1 QGRTGWNWRHDRPR
15 SLCLPDAA
23 HVRRIDQL
31 ENGRPLAGPYVEG
44 RVRSDKH
51 RAGRAGAG
59 RTCAGLDIPLCN
71 RHRLRPVARRDLGC
85 RMAASAW
92 DCRAAD
98 PRPCAARP
106 ALFRDDA
113 GHGYGNGW
121 IVDTQAQSDPAE
133 ERDRPLHIRHRHVSD
148 RQAYGSCWL
157 ITAGR
162 ERPSYARRRPSSE
175 VGLGSKADL
184 TVTGKGRPLEPQKRT
199 FASRPQQVRF
209 VPTSVVTRCS
219 NTAESELLD
228 DLVGGD

>member
-1 QGRTGWNWRHDRPR
+1 MDTADIILRAALVGIGGTIVLDLYAFLMQRMFGVPTNWKMVGRW
-15 SLCLPDAA
+15 L
-23 HVRRIDQL
+23 
-31 ENGRPLAGPYVEG
+31 GRMS

-59 RTCAGLDIPLCN
+59 RTCAGLDIPLCD
-71 RHRLRPVARRDLGC
+71 RHRLRPAARRDLGC

-98 PRPCAARP
+98 PRPCAAHP

-121 IVDTQAQSDPAE
+121 IADAYAQCDSAE
-133 ERDRPLHIRHRHVSD
+133 ERDRPLHVRHRHVSD

-162 ERPSYARRRPSSE
+162 ERPSYARLNEQP
-175 VGLGSKADL
+175 
-184 TVTGKGRPLEPQKRT
+184 
-199 FASRPQQVRF
+199 F
-209 VPTSVVTRCS
+209 RCS
-219 NTAESELLD
+219 VAPGPRLLAPATVPRQD
-228 DLVGGD
+228 FMSAL